1 MLGRSGVARQ
11 IAHGMLS
18 DGTWYEGENY
28 HLFAHRGLWYGV
40 TMAERAGIEI
50 DPALVRRFQRG
61 FSVPLLSALPDFTL
75 PSRRDSQYGISLR
88 QWRIAEH
95 CELGL
100 AREDD
105 PTLRG
110 ALARMYFDDVPC
122 GTQHRDRSAA
132 DVERNSP
139 ASALTRAD
147 LSWRALLF
155 ALPDAPDARR
165 HSAGVRA
172 ARRAGARGVSPG

>member
-1 MLGRSGVARQ
+1 MLGRSGVARRSSLQ
-11 IAHGMLS
+11 LS

-40 TMAERAGIEI
+40 TMAEQAGVEVE
-50 DPALVRRFQRG
+50 PALLQRFQRG
-61 FSVPLLSALPDFTL
+61 FSVPFLSALPDFTL
-75 PSRRDSQYGISLR
+75 PSRRDSQYGISMR

-110 ALARMYFDDVPC
+110 ALARMYFDEVPR
-122 GTQHRDRSAA
+122 GTLRRDR
-132 DVERNSP
+132 
-139 ASALTRAD
+139 
-147 LSWRALLF
+147 
-155 ALPDAPDARR
+155 
-165 HSAGVRA
+165 
-172 ARRAGARGVSPG
+172 